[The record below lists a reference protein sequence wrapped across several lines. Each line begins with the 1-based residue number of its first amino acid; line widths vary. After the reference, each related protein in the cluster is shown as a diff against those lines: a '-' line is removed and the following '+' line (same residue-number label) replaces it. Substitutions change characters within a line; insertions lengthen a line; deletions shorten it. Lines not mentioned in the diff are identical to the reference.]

1 MGRGKRTQDLE
12 LDTKRGSEFKFGEAK
27 VVVEEAGE
35 DNVWRCL
42 FGGEVIGFVKYSPP
56 NGSKKT
62 HGFSGFNSSVL
73 EEAEMNPS
81 TDVNC
86 YSTLRNAAQAVL
98 AKKVSGRTYTYL
110 ASPIA
115 ILDNKVVIEETFR
128 NRRTIKPSLGQ

>member
-1 MGRGKRTQDLE
+1 MRRKKEAGEASLE
-12 LDTKRGSEFKFGEAK
+12 SKGYSEFKFGEAK
-27 VVVEEAGE
+27 IVVEESGS

-42 FGGEVIGFVKYSPP
+42 FGGEVIGFVKYSSP

-62 HGFSGFNSSVL
+62 HGFSGFNSTVL
-73 EEAEMNPS
+73 EEADKNPS

-115 ILDNKVVIEETFR
+115 ILDNKVVTEETFR
-128 NRRTIKPSLGQ
+128 NRKTIKPTLGQ